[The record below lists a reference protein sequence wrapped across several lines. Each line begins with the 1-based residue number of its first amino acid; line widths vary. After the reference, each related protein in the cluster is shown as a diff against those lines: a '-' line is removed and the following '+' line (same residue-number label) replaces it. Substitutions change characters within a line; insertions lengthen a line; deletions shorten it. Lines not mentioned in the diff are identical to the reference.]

1 MVTISHNAQGAKV
14 ILHTHFSHDPKES
27 ELRWSIYNILCAWQY
42 RITDV
47 PRYEI
52 LGSKEP

>member
-1 MVTISHNAQGAKV
+1 MVTISHNAQGANV

-27 ELRWSIYNILCAWQY
+27 EFRWSIYNNLCAWQY

-47 PRYEI
+47 PRYDC